1 MKPHHLGFVNNN
13 FGTIKT
19 MCNTGFLHKR
29 NKSVYQ
35 HNWDYNYN
43 PNFMF
48 ESKKSI
54 SSNSR
59 NSVNNDKDKID
70 NKVGDIN
77 IFSKRSSMPAVND
90 KAPILV
96 EGNENNLN
104 QDIVTSESVSR
115 NKKFKMVRNQTN
127 NTQQPQILF
136 AKDKFQ
142 KN

>member
-1 MKPHHLGFVNNN
+1 
-13 FGTIKT
+13 
-19 MCNTGFLHKR
+19 
-29 NKSVYQ
+29 
-35 HNWDYNYN
+35 
-43 PNFMF
+43 MF